1 MRFGGFS
8 FGSWHESESHG
19 EVLAQLVELAVQSD
33 RLGLDSFWLGEHH
46 FSRHGILADTMVMAA
61 HIAARTERIRIGTAV
76 IVLPLHNPVRV
87 AEQVAIVD
95 HLSGGR
101 VDVGVGIGYQQ
112 REFAGLGVDID
123 EARARFIESLDVM
136 VRAWTEEPLVYEGEH
151 VRIAAEDA
159 ITVYPK
165 PLQQPHPPI
174 YQAVSTTPASI
185 DLAAS
190 RGLPVIVGGPT
201 DVLGRAPEVIAH
213 WRERMRAHGR
223 DPEGHDLP
231 CLQNVFVAESDEAAH
246 AELERIDASWSL
258 RVLRQVGSPIGR
270 DGKVPEGYEHWVQR
284 WQQRELASGEAART
298 DVPQLFGSPDT
309 VAQAGAGAARSG
321 RRAHLRALHHPRRPL
336 RAGPALARAVRD
348 GGRAALPRGPA
359 GAATR
364 RGRGRGGARLATPG
378 RRGRPRC
385 VTWSPEARASSA
397 RTSCATC

>member
-1 MRFGGFS
+1 MTIGTGYHRGAYAPANAGAEGVAMRFGGFS

-19 EVLAQLVELAVQSD
+19 EVLAQMVELAVHAD

-101 VDVGVGIGYQQ
+101 LDVGVGIGYQQ

-136 VRAWTEEPLVYEGEH
+136 VRAWTEEPLVYDGEH
-151 VRIAAEDA
+151 VRIAEEDA
-159 ITVYPK
+159 IGVYPK

-201 DVLGRAPEVIAH
+201 DVLGRAPQVIAH

-223 DPEGHDLP
+223 DPEGYDLP
-231 CLQNVFVAESDEAAH
+231 CLQNVFVAESDEAAR
-246 AELERIDASWSL
+246 AELERVDASWSL
-258 RVLRQVGSPIGR
+258 RVLREVGSPIGR
-270 DGKVPEGYEHWVQR
+270 DGKAPEGYEHWVQR
-284 WQQRELASGEAART
+284 WQQSQLASGEAART

-309 VAQAGAGAARSG
+309 VANQVQALRDQGVEHVFGRFTIPGVPFERVQRSLELFATEVVPRFHEGRPAPPPAA
-321 RRAHLRALHHPRRPL
+321 
-336 RAGPALARAVRD
+336 VE
-348 GGRAALPRGPA
+348 
-359 GAATR
+359 AAT
-364 RGRGRGGARLATPG
+364 APG
-378 RRGRPRC
+378 
-385 VTWSPEARASSA
+385 
-397 RTSCATC
+397 

>member
-1 MRFGGFS
+1 MRSSRSGSSSEAARPSGVIVSSRKYVAIAVSSSPAHSDRSRADRRSPADVAIATEYHRGAQAAANAAAEGAAMRFGGFS

-61 HIAARTERIRIGTAV
+61 HIAARTEHIRIGTAV

-136 VRAWTEEPLVYEGEH
+136 VRAWTDEPLVYEGEH

-165 PLQQPHPPI
+165 PLQQPHPPL

-231 CLQNVFVAESDEAAH
+231 CL
-246 AELERIDASWSL
+246 
-258 RVLRQVGSPIGR
+258 
-270 DGKVPEGYEHWVQR
+270 
-284 WQQRELASGEAART
+284 
-298 DVPQLFGSPDT
+298 
-309 VAQAGAGAARSG
+309 
-321 RRAHLRALHHPRRPL
+321 
-336 RAGPALARAVRD
+336 
-348 GGRAALPRGPA
+348 
-359 GAATR
+359 
-364 RGRGRGGARLATPG
+364 
-378 RRGRPRC
+378 
-385 VTWSPEARASSA
+385 
-397 RTSCATC
+397 

>member
-19 EVLAQLVELAVQSD
+19 EVLTRMVDLAVQSD

-46 FSRHGILADTMVMAA
+46 FSRHGILADTMVMAS
-61 HIAARTERIRIGTAV
+61 HIAARTDRIRIGTAV

-87 AEQVAIVD
+87 AEQIAIVD

-101 VDVGVGIGYQQ
+101 IDVGVGIGYQQ

-123 EARARFIESLDVM
+123 EARARFVESLDVM
-136 VRAWTEEPLVYEGEH
+136 VRAWTSETLVYEGEYT
-151 VRIAAEDA
+151 RIAAEDA

-201 DVLGRAPEVIAH
+201 DVLGRAPQVIAH
-213 WRERMRAHGR
+213 WRERMRAHGN

-231 CLQNVFVAESDEAAH
+231 CLQNVFVAESDEAAQ
-246 AELERIDASWSL
+246 AELDRIDGSWSL
-258 RVLRQVGSPIGR
+258 RVLRAVGSPLGR
-270 DGKVPEGYEHWVQR
+270 DGKVPEGYEHWVER
-284 WQQRELASGEAART
+284 WQQRQLASGEASRT

-309 VAQAGAGAARSG
+309 VAKQVQALRDQGVEHIFGRFTIPGVPFERVQRSLELFATEVAPRFRDDERTPSPIETAAAR
-321 RRAHLRALHHPRRPL
+321 
-336 RAGPALARAVRD
+336 
-348 GGRAALPRGPA
+348 GG
-359 GAATR
+359 
-364 RGRGRGGARLATPG
+364 
-378 RRGRPRC
+378 
-385 VTWSPEARASSA
+385 
-397 RTSCATC
+397 

>member
-19 EVLAQLVELAVQSD
+19 EVLAQMVRLAVQAD

-46 FSRHGILADTMVMAA
+46 FSRHGILADTMVMAS

-76 IVLPLHNPVRV
+76 IVLPLHHPVRV

-101 VDVGVGIGYQQ
+101 IDLGVGIGYQQ

-123 EARARFIESLDVM
+123 EARARFIESLDVL
-136 VRAWTEEPLVYEGEH
+136 VRAWTEEPLVYEGDH
-151 VRIAAEDA
+151 VRIAEEDA
-159 ITVYPK
+159 ISVYPK

-213 WRERMRAHGR
+213 WRERMLAHGR
-223 DPEGHDLP
+223 DPGGHDLP
-231 CLQNVFVAESDEAAH
+231 CLQNVFVAESDEAAR
-246 AELERIDASWSL
+246 AALERVDASWSL

-284 WQQRELASGEAART
+284 WQQSQLAGGEAART

-309 VAQAGAGAARSG
+309 VAGQVQALHDQGVEHIFGRFTIPGVPFEQVRRSLELFATEVVPRFRDDQPTPPPAAVEAGAA
-321 RRAHLRALHHPRRPL
+321 
-336 RAGPALARAVRD
+336 
-348 GGRAALPRGPA
+348 
-359 GAATR
+359 
-364 RGRGRGGARLATPG
+364 PG
-378 RRGRPRC
+378 
-385 VTWSPEARASSA
+385 
-397 RTSCATC
+397 